1 MQVLVVGGAGYI
13 GSNMSKML
21 VRSGYDVVLLD
32 NLTTG
37 HRSSVK
43 YGNLVVGDLADVN
56 LLDNLFFENSFCAV
70 IHFAAS
76 SLVAESIV
84 NPAKYYRNN
93 VANTINL
100 LDLMVRHKVNHF
112 VFSSTA
118 AIFGEPE
125 YLPIDER
132 HPKNPINPYGVSEL
146 IVEKM
151 LADYSAVYNLN
162 AVSLRY

>member
-56 LLDNLFFENSFCAV
+56 LLDNLF
-70 IHFAAS
+70 
-76 SLVAESIV
+76 L
-84 NPAKYYRNN
+84 
-93 VANTINL
+93 
-100 LDLMVRHKVNHF
+100 
-112 VFSSTA
+112 
-118 AIFGEPE
+118 
-125 YLPIDER
+125 
-132 HPKNPINPYGVSEL
+132 
-146 IVEKM
+146 
-151 LADYSAVYNLN
+151 
-162 AVSLRY
+162 